1 MFDTV
6 YKKEY
11 YNLSKMTET
20 FVINGNKELAGEIEV
35 RGSKNAAGPC
45 LAACLLTTEPVV
57 IDNLPLIA
65 DIKATIEVLESLGV
79 KTEWLSERKIK
90 LQAGQVN
97 GENID
102 LEKVSKTRMSVVLF
116 GSLLARLKDF
126 KISSPGGDVIG
137 MRPITVQLKAL
148 EKIGAHIEREGNVY
162 HVWRDE
168 LIGKEIILG
177 EFSPTATEA
186 LMLAAVLAKG
196 KTVIKGAASELSV
209 QDTAKMLVA
218 MGANLRWKD
227 SHTVEIEG
235 VESLHGC
242 EHSVEPDHLEAGTF
256 IVIGALTPG
265 RVVVKN
271 INFEYLDMFLY
282 KLEEMGV
289 NFDKGNPVNGT
300 GNQITV
306 FYSPF
311 LKPLKVQALP
321 HPGFPTDLLPII
333 IPLLVKAQGKSL
345 IHDPLYEN
353 RLGYVQELRKMGGDL
368 EIVDPHR
375 AFIFG
380 PKVLEG
386 THVNSL
392 DVRAGA
398 VLIVA
403 GLMAEGKTVI
413 NDIFHIDRGYEKI
426 EERLQKIGADIKRI
440 SN

>member
-1 MFDTV
+1 MPD
-6 YKKEY
+6 K
-11 YNLSKMTET
+11 

-45 LAACLLTTEPVV
+45 LAAALLTTEPVI

-65 DIKATIEVLESLGV
+65 DIMATIEVLESMGV
-79 KTEWLSERKIK
+79 KTEWLSERKLK
-90 LQAGQVN
+90 LTAETVN
-97 GENID
+97 PENMD
-102 LEKVSKTRMSVVLF
+102 LEKVSKTRMSVALF
-116 GSLLARLKDF
+116 GSLLGRVKEF

-137 MRPITVQLKAL
+137 LRPITVQLKAL
-148 EKIGAHIEREGNVY
+148 EKMGAHIEREGLVY

-168 LIGKEIILG
+168 LKGKEIILG
-177 EFSPTATEA
+177 EFSPTATQA

-196 KTVIKGAASELSV
+196 KTVIKGAAAELSV
-209 QDTAKMLVA
+209 QDTSKMLVS
-218 MGANLRWKD
+218 MGAKITWKT
-227 SHTVEIEG
+227 SHTIEIEG

-265 RVVVKN
+265 RVTVKN

-289 NFDKGNPVNGT
+289 NFDRGE
-300 GNQITV
+300 NQITV

-311 LKPLKVQALP
+311 LKPIKVQALP
-321 HPGFPTDLLPII
+321 HPGFPTDLLPILV
-333 IPLLVKAQGKSL
+333 PLLVKAQGKSL
-345 IHDPLYEN
+345 MHDPLYEN

-403 GLMAEGKTVI
+403 GLMAEGKTTI
-413 NDIFHIDRGYEKI
+413 NDIFHIDRGYERI
-426 EERLQKIGADIKRI
+426 EERLQKLGADIKRI
-440 SN
+440 SA

>member
-1 MFDTV
+1 MD
-6 YKKEY
+6 K
-11 YNLSKMTET
+11 
-20 FVINGNKELAGEIEV
+20 FVITGNKDLAGEIEV

-45 LAACLLTTEPVV
+45 LAAVLLTNEEC
-57 IDNLPLIA
+57 IIENLPLID
-65 DIKATIEVLESLGV
+65 DIKATIGVLESMGV
-79 KTEWLSERKIK
+79 KTQWLSERTLK
-90 LQAGQVN
+90 LQALEVHP
-97 GENID
+97 ENID

-116 GSLLARLKDF
+116 GSLLGRVKEF

-137 MRPITVQLKAL
+137 LRPITVQLKAL
-148 EKIGAHIEREGNVY
+148 EKMGAHIEREGDVY
-162 HVWRDE
+162 HIWRDE

-196 KTVIKGAASELSV
+196 KTIIKGAAAELSV
-209 QDTAKMLVA
+209 QDTSKMLVS
-218 MGANLRWKD
+218 MGAKITWKG
-227 SHTVEIEG
+227 SHVIEIEG

-242 EHSVEPDHLEAGTF
+242 RHSVEPDNLEAGTF

-265 RVVVKN
+265 KVVVKN
-271 INFEYLDMFLY
+271 INFEYLDMFLH

-289 NFDKGNPVNGT
+289 NFDRNPST
-300 GNQITV
+300 GSGQDQITV

-333 IPLLVKAQGKSL
+333 VPLLVRAQGKSL
-345 IHDPLYEN
+345 VHDPLYEN
-353 RLGYVQELRKMGGDL
+353 RLTYVQELRKMGSDV

-375 AFIFG
+375 AFVFG
-380 PKVLEG
+380 PKTMEG
-386 THVNSL
+386 VMVNSL

-403 GLMAEGKTVI
+403 GLMASGKTTI
-413 NDIFHIDRGYEKI
+413 NDIFHIDRGYERI
-426 EERLQKIGADIKRI
+426 EERLQKLGADIKRV
-440 SN
+440 SA

>member
-1 MFDTV
+1 MAD
-6 YKKEY
+6 K
-11 YNLSKMTET
+11 
-20 FVINGNKELAGEIEV
+20 FVINGNRELSGEIEV

-45 LAACLLTTEPVV
+45 LAAALLTTEPVI

-79 KTEWLSERKIK
+79 KTEWLSERKLK
-90 LQAGQVN
+90 LQAETINPQ
-97 GENID
+97 NID
-102 LEKVSKTRMSVVLF
+102 LQKVSKTRMSVALF
-116 GSLLARLKDF
+116 GSLLGRVKEF

-137 MRPITVQLKAL
+137 LRPITVQLKAL
-148 EKIGAHIEREGNVY
+148 EKIGAHIEREGDVY
-162 HVWRDE
+162 HIWRDE
-168 LIGKEIILG
+168 LKGKEIILG
-177 EFSPTATEA
+177 EFSPTATQA

-196 KTVIKGAASELSV
+196 KTVIKGAAAELSV
-209 QDTAKMLVA
+209 QDTSKMLSS
-218 MGANLRWKD
+218 MGANITWKS
-227 SHTVEIEG
+227 SHTIEIEG
-235 VESLHGC
+235 VEALHGC
-242 EHSVEPDHLEAGTF
+242 EHSVEPDNLEAGTF

-265 RVVVKN
+265 RVTVKN
-271 INFEYLDMFLY
+271 INFEYLDMFLH

-289 NFDKGNPVNGT
+289 NFDRGE
-300 GNQITV
+300 NQITV

-333 IPLLVKAQGKSL
+333 MPLLTRAQGKSL

-380 PKVLEG
+380 PKTLEG
-386 THVNSL
+386 TSVNSL

-413 NDIFHIDRGYEKI
+413 NDIFHIDRGYERI
-426 EERLQKIGADIKRI
+426 EERLQRLGADIKRI
-440 SN
+440 TS

>member
-1 MFDTV
+1 VERFIITGNR
-6 YKKEY
+6 E
-11 YNLSKMTET
+11 LS
-20 FVINGNKELAGEIEV
+20 GEIEV

-45 LAACLLTTEPVV
+45 LAACLLTAEPVI

-79 KTEWLSERKIK
+79 KTEWLAERKLK
-90 LQAGQVN
+90 LQADDIHP
-97 GENID
+97 ENIN
-102 LEKVSKTRMSVVLF
+102 LEKVSKTRMSVALF
-116 GSLLARLKDF
+116 GSLLGRVKEF

-137 MRPITVQLKAL
+137 LRPITVQLKAL
-148 EKIGAHIEREGNVY
+148 EKIGAHIEREGSVY

-168 LIGKEIILG
+168 LKGKEIILG
-177 EFSPTATEA
+177 EFSPTATQA

-196 KTVIKGAASELSV
+196 KTVIKGAAAELSV
-209 QDTAKMLVA
+209 QDTSKMLLS
-218 MGANLRWKD
+218 MGAKITWIG
-227 SHTVEIEG
+227 SHTIEIEG

-265 RVVVKN
+265 KVVVKN
-271 INFEYLDMFLY
+271 INFEYLDLFLY

-289 NFDKGNPVNGT
+289 NFDRGE
-300 GNQITV
+300 NQITV

-311 LKPLKVQALP
+311 IKPIKVQALP

-333 IPLLVKAQGKSL
+333 IPLLLRAQGKSL

-353 RLGYVQELRKMGGDL
+353 RLGYMQELRKMGGEVD
-368 EIVDPHR
+368 IVDPHR

-386 THVNSL
+386 VSVNSL

-403 GLMAEGKTVI
+403 GLMANGKTVI
-413 NDIFHIDRGYEKI
+413 NDIYHIDRGYEKI
-426 EERLQKIGADIKRI
+426 EERLQRLGADIKRVTI
-440 SN
+440 

>member
-1 MFDTV
+1 MEKFI
-6 YKKEY
+6 
-11 YNLSKMTET
+11 
-20 FVINGNKELAGEIEV
+20 INGNKELRGEIEV

-45 LAACLLTTEPVV
+45 LAAVLLTQEECV
-57 IDNLPLIA
+57 IDNLPLIE
-65 DIKATIEVLESLGV
+65 DIKNTIQVLESLGV
-79 KTEWLSERKIK
+79 KTEWLSERKLK
-90 LQAGQVN
+90 LKAESIN
-97 GENID
+97 AENIN

-116 GSLLARLKDF
+116 GSMLARLKDF

-137 MRPITVQLKAL
+137 LRPITVQLKAL
-148 EKIGAHIEREGNVY
+148 EKIGAHIEREGDVY
-162 HVWRDE
+162 HIWRDE

-209 QDTAKMLVA
+209 QDLSKMLTA
-218 MGANLRWKD
+218 MGANIIWKD
-227 SHTVEIEG
+227 SHTIIIEG
-235 VESLHGC
+235 VEALHGC

-265 RVVVKN
+265 KVTVKN

-289 NFDKGNPVNGT
+289 NFDRGD
-300 GNQITV
+300 NQVTV
-306 FYSPF
+306 FYSQF

-333 IPLLVKAQGKSL
+333 IPLLVRAQGKSL

-353 RLGYVQELRKMGGDL
+353 RLGWAHELRKMGGDV

-375 AFIFG
+375 AFVFG

-386 THVNSL
+386 TSVNSL

-398 VLIVA
+398 VLVVA
-403 GLMAEGKTVI
+403 GLMAEGKTII
-413 NDIFHIDRGYEKI
+413 NDIFHIDRGYERI

-440 SN
+440 SA

>member
-1 MFDTV
+1 MAMAEKFI
-6 YKKEY
+6 
-11 YNLSKMTET
+11 
-20 FVINGNKELAGEIEV
+20 INGNKELAGEIEV

-45 LAACLLTTEPVV
+45 LAAVLLTNEEC
-57 IDNLPLIA
+57 IIENLPLID
-65 DIKATIEVLESLGV
+65 DIKATIGVLESLGV
-79 KTEWLSERKIK
+79 KTEWLGERTLK
-90 LQAGQVN
+90 LQALEIKP
-97 GENID
+97 ENID

-116 GSLLARLKDF
+116 GSLLGRVKDF

-137 MRPITVQLKAL
+137 LRPITVQLKAL
-148 EKIGAHIEREGNVY
+148 EKMGAHIEREGDVY
-162 HVWRDE
+162 HIWRDE

-196 KTVIKGAASELSV
+196 KTVIKGAAAELSV
-209 QDTAKMLVA
+209 QDTSKMLVS
-218 MGANLRWKD
+218 MGAKITWKG
-227 SHTVEIEG
+227 SHTIEIEG

-242 EHSVEPDHLEAGTF
+242 RHSVEPDNLEAGTF

-289 NFDKGNPVNGT
+289 NFDRGE
-300 GNQITV
+300 NQITV

-333 IPLLVKAQGKSL
+333 MPLLTKAQGKSL

-353 RLGYVQELRKMGGDL
+353 RLTYVQELRKMGSDV

-375 AFIFG
+375 AFVFG
-380 PKVLEG
+380 PKTMEG
-386 THVNSL
+386 VNVNSL

-403 GLMAEGKTVI
+403 GLMATGKTTI
-413 NDIFHIDRGYEKI
+413 NNIFHIDRGYERI
-426 EERLQKIGADIKRI
+426 EERLQKLGADIKRV
-440 SN
+440 SA

>member
-1 MFDTV
+1 MAD
-6 YKKEY
+6 K
-11 YNLSKMTET
+11 

-45 LAACLLTTEPVV
+45 LAAVLLTQDECI
-57 IDNLPLIA
+57 IDNLPLID
-65 DIKATIEVLESLGV
+65 DIKHTINVLESIGV
-79 KTEWLSERKIK
+79 TVEWIGDRKLK
-90 LQAGQVN
+90 LKAEN
-97 GENID
+97 INPENID

-116 GSLLARLKDF
+116 GSLLARVRDF
-126 KISSPGGDVIG
+126 KISAPGGDVIG

-162 HVWRDE
+162 HIWRDE
-168 LIGKEIILG
+168 LMGKEIILG

-186 LMLAAVLAKG
+186 LMMAAVLAKG

-209 QDTAKMLVA
+209 QDLSKMLVS
-218 MGANLRWKD
+218 MGAKITWT
-227 SHTVEIEG
+227 SGHTIEIEG
-235 VESLHGC
+235 VETLHGC
-242 EHSVEPDHLEAGTF
+242 QHFVEPDHLEAGTF

-271 INFEYLDMFLY
+271 INFDYLDLFLY

-289 NFDKGNPVNGT
+289 NFDRGENA
-300 GNQITV
+300 ITV

-311 LKPLKVQALP
+311 LKPVKVQALP

-345 IHDPLYEN
+345 VHDPLYEN

-375 AFIFG
+375 AFVFG
-380 PKVLEG
+380 PKNLEG
-386 THVNSL
+386 TSVNSL

-403 GLMAEGKTVI
+403 GLMANGKTVI
-413 NDIFHIDRGYEKI
+413 NDIFHIDRGYERI

-440 SN
+440 QS

>member
-1 MFDTV
+1 MADSFI
-6 YKKEY
+6 
-11 YNLSKMTET
+11 
-20 FVINGNKELAGEIEV
+20 INGNKELKGEINV
-35 RGSKNAAGPC
+35 GGSKNAAGPC
-45 LAACLLTTEPVV
+45 LAAVLLTKDAV
-57 IDNLPLIA
+57 ILDNLPLIL
-65 DIKATIEVLESLGV
+65 DIKATIGVLESLGV
-79 KTEWLSERKIK
+79 KTEWLGERKLK
-90 LQAGQVN
+90 LTAETVN
-97 GENID
+97 PENID
-102 LEKVSKTRMSVVLF
+102 LDKVSKTRMSVVLF
-116 GSLLARLKDF
+116 GSLLARFNNF

-162 HVWRDE
+162 HIWREE
-168 LIGKEIILG
+168 LVGKEIILG

-196 KTVIKGAASELSV
+196 KTTIKGAASELSV
-209 QDTAKMLVA
+209 QDTSKILLA
-218 MGANLRWKD
+218 MGANIRWVG
-227 SHTVEIEG
+227 SHTIEIEG

-242 EHSVEPDHLEAGTF
+242 EHSIEPDHLEAGTF

-265 RVVVKN
+265 KVVVKN
-271 INFEYLDMFLY
+271 VNFDYLDMFLY

-289 NFDKGNPVNGT
+289 NFDCNS
-300 GNQITV
+300 NQITV

-333 IPLLVKAQGKSL
+333 IPLLLKAQGKSL

-353 RLGYVQELRKMGGDL
+353 RLGYAQELRKMGGDI

-380 PKVLEG
+380 PKVLSGIE
-386 THVNSL
+386 VNSL

-403 GLMAEGKTVI
+403 ALMAEGKTII
-413 NDIFHIDRGYEKI
+413 NDIFHIDRGYERI
-426 EERLQKIGADIKRI
+426 EERLQKLGADIKRI
-440 SN
+440 SG

>member
-1 MFDTV
+1 MSEKFI
-6 YKKEY
+6 
-11 YNLSKMTET
+11 
-20 FVINGNKELAGEIEV
+20 INGNRDLAGEIEV

-45 LAACLLTTEPVV
+45 LAAALLTTELVI

-65 DIKATIEVLESLGV
+65 DIKATIEVLESMGV
-79 KTEWLSERKIK
+79 KTEWLSERKLK
-90 LQAGQVN
+90 LQANQIN
-97 GENID
+97 PENID
-102 LEKVSKTRMSVVLF
+102 LQKVSKTRMSVALF
-116 GSLLARLKDF
+116 GSLLGRVKEF

-137 MRPITVQLKAL
+137 LRPITIQLKAL
-148 EKIGAHIEREGNVY
+148 EKIGAHIEREGLVY

-168 LIGKEIILG
+168 LKGREIILG
-177 EFSPTATEA
+177 EFSPTATQA

-196 KTVIKGAASELSV
+196 ITIIKGAAAELSV
-209 QDTAKMLVA
+209 QDTSKMLVS
-218 MGANLRWKD
+218 MGAKITWKT
-227 SHTVEIEG
+227 SHTIEIEG
-235 VESLHGC
+235 VEALHGC

-289 NFDKGNPVNGT
+289 NFDRGK
-300 GNQITV
+300 NQITV

-311 LKPLKVQALP
+311 LKPIKAQALP
-321 HPGFPTDLLPII
+321 HPGFPTDLLPVI

-353 RLGYVQELRKMGGDL
+353 RLGYMQELRKMGGDL

-413 NDIFHIDRGYEKI
+413 NDVFHIDRGYERI
-426 EERLQKIGADIKRI
+426 EERLQKLGADIKRI
-440 SN
+440 SS